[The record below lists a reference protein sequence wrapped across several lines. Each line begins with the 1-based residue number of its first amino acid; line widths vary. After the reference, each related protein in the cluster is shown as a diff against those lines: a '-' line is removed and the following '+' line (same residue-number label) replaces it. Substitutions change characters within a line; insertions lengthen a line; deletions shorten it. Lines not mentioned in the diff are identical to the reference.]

1 MDSQVQIFLET
12 EFVCLCEM
20 NLSNGEKDM
29 AKEVKETK
37 PAPRPRGE
45 VESWRFSDVEK
56 MFEHWFEDYWS
67 RPFPRLWRPNFA
79 RLRSMSLAA
88 PALDVYEEKNELVV
102 KAEIPG
108 LTKDEID
115 ITLEG
120 DTLTIKGEKK
130 KEEETKDEDYYRCE
144 RTYGEFSRTI
154 EFPVAV
160 QTDKVNAT
168 FKDGVLEIRMPKT
181 EEAKKNVVKVKV
193 A

>member
-1 MDSQVQIFLET
+1 
-12 EFVCLCEM
+12 
-20 NLSNGEKDM
+20 M

-37 PAPRPRGE
+37 PAVCKRAEAEP
-45 VESWRFSDVEK
+45 WRLSDVER
-56 MFEHWFEDYWS
+56 MFEDWFEDFWS

-79 RLRSMSLAA
+79 RLRSISLET
-88 PALDVYEEKNELVV
+88 PTLDVYEQKDDLIV

-120 DTLTIKGEKK
+120 TTLTITGEKK
-130 KEEETKDEDYYRCE
+130 KDEEVKDEDYYRCE
-144 RTYGEFSRTI
+144 RTYGAFSRSI
-154 EFPVAV
+154 DLPLAV
-160 QTDKVNAT
+160 QTDKVNAS
-168 FKDGVLEIRMPKT
+168 FKNGVLEIRLPKT